1 MTEPRPVRLQ
11 LSRKK
16 GFNLQA
22 WSREVNGLPA
32 VKVDRATR
40 WGNPF
45 RFNHPGSPLQER
57 MPPELSVVSFR
68 LMLEKEGGWFAA
80 PLPWPKGKIPAAF
93 TTVAEVREQLR
104 GKNLACW
111 CKLPLDGKPDVCH
124 ASYLLELA
132 NAPIGED
139 CDAVVASCDRTAP
152 RSLLEQPP
160 GNSLFSGGFSS
171 ADGAKTIARRLLR
184 LAE

>member
-1 MTEPRPVRLQ
+1 MH
-11 LSRKK
+11 
-16 GFNLQA
+16 A

-68 LMLEKEGGWFAA
+68 LMLEKEGGWFSA
-80 PLPWPKGKIPAAF
+80 PLPWPKGKIPADF

-111 CKLPLDGKPDVCH
+111 CNPGAPCH
-124 ASYLLELA
+124 ADVLLELA
-132 NAPIGED
+132 NTPVCEAIP
-139 CDAVVASCDRTAP
+139 
-152 RSLLEQPP
+152 
-160 GNSLFSGGFSS
+160 
-171 ADGAKTIARRLLR
+171 
-184 LAE
+184 